1 MRHLL
6 GKESRISQLIEVS
19 EPFSIL
25 IRSVCSDIAL
35 EVLMMIN
42 ILERF
47 AFAIV
52 FYKNG
57 EPNCGV
63 FCLLAFMMHKK
74 VAP

>member
-6 GKESRISQLIEVS
+6 GKESRTSQLMEVS
-19 EPFSIL
+19 EPFSML
-25 IRSVCSDIAL
+25 ISSVCCDVAL
-35 EVLMMIN
+35 EVLIMIN
-42 ILERF
+42 ILDRF

-63 FCLLAFMMHKK
+63 FCLLAFMLHKK